1 MRYQLTNEFQPV
13 QERCGILQ
21 NLHNDAIVE
30 FVTVRESEPKAGEG
44 ILVRSNEKIQFSLGE
59 DQKAYVRNIR
69 PRCEPIPIVIT
80 EANFKKPAS
89 SGGAGAEYQQ
99 ITKLNVTAP
108 KIERISIKPTE
119 TFCLPAVEVLKFQPG
134 EQDVLT
140 TVCAFDNSD
149 ADDFFIGELPG
160 DEAPC
165 IIFDGVMKPKM
176 QYEISIDNGVI
187 LGDGYIFETEEI
199 DFSQFKKVEAVAVE

>member
-1 MRYQLTNEFQPV
+1 MRYQLTDEFQQV
-13 QERCGILQ
+13 QERYGILQ

-44 ILVRSNEKIQFSLGE
+44 ILIRSNEKIQFSLE
-59 DQKAYVRNIR
+59 ETQKAYVRNIR
-69 PRCEPIPIVIT
+69 PRCEPIPVVVT
-80 EANFKKPAS
+80 EVFKKPVS
-89 SGGAGAEYQQ
+89 TQYRQ

-119 TFCLPAVEVLKFQPG
+119 TFCLPPVEVLKFQPG
-134 EQDVLT
+134 EQDVMT

-149 ADDFFIGELPG
+149 ADDFFIGGMPG
-160 DEAPC
+160 DEASC

-176 QYEISIDNGVI
+176 QYMISFAEPSV
-187 LGDGYIFETEEI
+187 LGEGFLLESEKI
-199 DFSQFKKVEAVAVE
+199 DFSQFKKVEAVKI